1 MWAWTLNWDEIRED
15 IVIGSCPMTTADI
28 DRIVAELEVTA
39 MLSLQSDECRTHFQ
53 LDYDALRAHGKKHRL
68 TMVNTPMLDFDP
80 PDQRR
85 HLAEAV
91 RSLHEL
97 LAAGHRVYVHCTAG
111 VNRAPLVVLG
121 YMTFVEMQSPD
132 LALAVLKEARPGA
145 DPSMEAYYG
154 CRDDLTDILHDH
166 ILVRA
171 YYLAEGSPRQDTAS
185 NWFEAERD
193 VLRGAFVN
201 ARFFPRRRLDPHR
214 ETWTVAAEPQSL

>member
-1 MWAWTLNWDEIRED
+1 
-15 IVIGSCPMTTADI
+15 
-28 DRIVAELEVTA
+28 
-39 MLSLQSDECRTHFQ
+39 
-53 LDYDALRAHGKKHRL
+53 
-68 TMVNTPMLDFDP
+68 
-80 PDQRR
+80 
-85 HLAEAV
+85 
-91 RSLHEL
+91 
-97 LAAGHRVYVHCTAG
+97 
-111 VNRAPLVVLG
+111 
-121 YMTFVEMQSPD
+121 MTFVEMQSPD

-201 ARFFPRRRLDPHR
+201 ARFFH
-214 ETWTVAAEPQSL
+214 AAAWIHIVKPGQSLRSRNRCSTELEQEHRSSGVVNNRLHAS